1 MTKKVKKLYTQQKK
15 RYLKKIVGNLE
26 KPRLAVFRSHNHIY
40 AQLIDDQTGTTL
52 VASSTV
58 TKNIQLADI
67 STATQ
72 KAAYLVGQDL
82 AKKAIQK
89 EIKSVVFDRGE
100 KPYQGR
106 IKNLAEGARADGLI
120 F

>member
-1 MTKKVKKLYTQQKK
+1 MTKKIKKLYTQQKK
-15 RYLKKIVGNLE
+15 RYLKKIVGSLE
-26 KPRLAVFRSHNHIY
+26 KPRLAVFRSHQHIY

-52 VASSTV
+52 VSSSTLEK
-58 TKNIQLADI
+58 TIDLSEI
-67 STATQ
+67 STSSQ
-72 KAAYLVGQDL
+72 KAAYLVGQAL

-89 EIKSVVFDRGE
+89 EIKSIVFDRGE
-100 KPYQGR
+100 KPYLGR